1 MGAQVAAG
9 GRCVKRTVWQ
19 VASQLEF
26 RGVAI
31 AWTLLIRE
39 PSDCPALPLPSLAPN
54 VHLFLA
60 PRTAM
65 LGAKKQGRTQAM
77 TSIDRSEQ
85 RLVVQSGSTTL
96 TLDKAAAR
104 VAMQRKTLFW
114 ARKPIER
121 PLADIASVQ
130 VDANVD
136 RASGVE
142 LCSPMLVMRDGSAWA
157 LPHTERKDAT
167 DTAAA
172 IRAFLGIAA

>member
-1 MGAQVAAG
+1 
-9 GRCVKRTVWQ
+9 
-19 VASQLEF
+19 
-26 RGVAI
+26 
-31 AWTLLIRE
+31 
-39 PSDCPALPLPSLAPN
+39 
-54 VHLFLA
+54 
-60 PRTAM
+60 M
-65 LGAKKQGRTQAM
+65 LGAKNQGRTQAM

-104 VAMQRKTLFW
+104 VVMQRKTLFW

-121 PLADIASVQ
+121 PLADIASIQ